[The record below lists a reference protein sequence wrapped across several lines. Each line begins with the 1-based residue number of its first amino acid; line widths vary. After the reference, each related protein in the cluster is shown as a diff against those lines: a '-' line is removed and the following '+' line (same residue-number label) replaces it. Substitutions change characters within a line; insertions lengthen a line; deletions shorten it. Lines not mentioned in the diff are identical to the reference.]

1 MIWFTILV
9 ISLIFCIAITKV
21 YSKVDKLETAIKFLQ
36 ADMRIQQKK
45 FLQAEIKIQQK
56 VNESNKSNSN
66 T

>member
-1 MIWFTILV
+1 MIWDVILV
-9 ISLIFCIAITKV
+9 ICFIFCIAICDV

-36 ADMRIQQKK
+36 ADMRIQQK
-45 FLQAEIKIQQK
+45 

>member
-9 ISLIFCIAITKV
+9 ISLIFCIAISDV
-21 YSKVDKLETAIKFLQ
+21 YSKVHKLETAIKFLQ
-36 ADMRIQQKK
+36 A
-45 FLQAEIKIQQK
+45 EIKIQKK

>member
-9 ISLIFCIAITKV
+9 ISLIFCIAITDV
-21 YSKVDKLETAIKFLQ
+21 YSKVHNLETAIKFLQ
-36 ADMRIQQKK
+36 A
-45 FLQAEIKIQQK
+45 EIKIQKK